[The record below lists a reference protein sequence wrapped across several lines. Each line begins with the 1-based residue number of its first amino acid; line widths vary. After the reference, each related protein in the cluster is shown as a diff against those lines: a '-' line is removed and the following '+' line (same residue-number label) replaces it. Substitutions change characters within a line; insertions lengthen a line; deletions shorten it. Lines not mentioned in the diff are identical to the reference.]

1 MRIRINNVR
10 LSLLHQVTLA
20 QATAKKLGLRP
31 ENLDRIQVVRRAV
44 DARRK
49 KEIYL
54 NYHVVAELD
63 VPRSLLK
70 RLLSKSD
77 VSEYSAAVPAAPLLG
92 TAALKE
98 RPVVIGAG
106 PAGLLAALELAKYGY
121 KPLLLERGQCL
132 ARRVEAVRAF
142 WKEGRFD
149 PNSNVQFGEGG
160 AGTFSDGKL
169 TTRVNDPVM
178 TEILQAFVA
187 AGAPEEILSEYKPHV
202 GTDKLRTMVQGLTRQ
217 IRELGGEVR
226 YETQVTDF
234 IFKEGRLT
242 GLQLS
247 TEEILPAQAVVLACG
262 HSARDTYAVLQRQGV
277 ALEAKSF
284 AIGLRVEHPQ
294 ALIDQAQYGDF
305 AGDPRLGPADYQLIY
320 HTPDKKRTAYS
331 FCMCPGGQVVA
342 AASETGGVVVNGMS
356 LYHRDSGVANSALVV
371 NVTPEDFGRD
381 PLGGVAFQ
389 RRYEQLAYAAGGETY
404 AAPAQSVRSFLQGGA
419 PDLQTAVWDGAG
431 IAGGAAAVSAFL
443 AAGSQSTAPGAVSK
457 SLSEAAG
464 SSGVLTTLTAS
475 YRPGVKACALDSVL
489 PPYVAATLRLG
500 LADFDR
506 KIKNFA
512 GPWGLLTG
520 VETRTSAPL
529 RILRGSGYESLTH
542 QGLYPCGEG
551 AGYAGGIMS
560 AALDG
565 YHVARAVMARYKPF

>member
-132 ARRVEAVRAF
+132 SRRVEAVRAF

-217 IRELGGEVR
+217 IRELGGEVI
-226 YETQVTDF
+226 TLGSD
-234 IFKEGRLT
+234 
-242 GLQLS
+242 
-247 TEEILPAQAVVLACG
+247 A
-262 HSARDTYAVLQRQGV
+262 HSCDMVGCAIRQRQQ
-277 ALEAKSF
+277 L
-284 AIGLRVEHPQ
+284 LR
-294 ALIDQAQYGDF
+294 DCGFRY
-305 AGDPRLGPADYQLIY
+305 
-320 HTPDKKRTAYS
+320 
-331 FCMCPGGQVVA
+331 FCTFEEGK
-342 AASETGGVVVNGMS
+342 
-356 LYHRDSGVANSALVV
+356 
-371 NVTPEDFGRD
+371 
-381 PLGGVAFQ
+381 PLFQ
-389 RRYEQLAYAAGGETY
+389 
-404 AAPAQSVRSFLQGGA
+404 
-419 PDLQTAVWDGAG
+419 
-431 IAGGAAAVSAFL
+431 
-443 AAGSQSTAPGAVSK
+443 
-457 SLSEAAG
+457 
-464 SSGVLTTLTAS
+464 
-475 YRPGVKACALDSVL
+475 
-489 PPYVAATLRLG
+489 
-500 LADFDR
+500 
-506 KIKNFA
+506 
-512 GPWGLLTG
+512 
-520 VETRTSAPL
+520 PL
-529 RILRGSGYESLTH
+529 
-542 QGLYPCGEG
+542 
-551 AGYAGGIMS
+551 
-560 AALDG
+560 
-565 YHVARAVMARYKPF
+565 